1 MVLQIRHQQ
10 IELTMIKLSNVN
22 KKFLDGTVA
31 LDNIDLEI
39 NDGEF
44 VFLVGPSGSGK
55 TTILRILIHELKPS
69 SGKVTVDDHDLGKI
83 SGSKVVQLRRKIG
96 VVFQDLKLLYD
107 RSVLENVELSLW
119 VLGKTGK
126 EVEAEAR
133 EKLDLVGLSKKAD
146 FFPAQLS
153 GGELQRAAIARALA
167 GDPKY
172 LFADEP
178 TGNVDDE
185 NAWKIVKILDKIN
198 QNGTTVIM
206 STHNGEIVNSQNKRV
221 VRLEKGK
228 IISDKKGKYR

>member
-1 MVLQIRHQQ
+1 
-10 IELTMIKLSNVN
+10 MITISNVS
-22 KKFLDGTVA
+22 KKFPDGTVA
-31 LDNIDLEI
+31 LDDINLEI
-39 NDGEF
+39 SDGEF

-55 TTILRILIHELKPS
+55 TTILRLLLQSLKPT
-69 SGKVTVDDHDLGKI
+69 SGKITIDEHDLIKI
-83 SGSKVVQLRRKIG
+83 SGKRTVQLRRKIG

-126 EVEAEAR
+126 EVESEAK
-133 EKLDLVGLSKKAD
+133 EKLELVGLEKKAE

-167 GDPKY
+167 GEPKY

-198 QNGTTVIM
+198 QSGTTVIM
-206 STHNGEIVNSQNKRV
+206 ATHNGEIVNSQNKRV

>member
-1 MVLQIRHQQ
+1 
-10 IELTMIKLSNVN
+10 MITISNVS
-22 KKFLDGTVA
+22 KKFPDGTVA
-31 LDNIDLEI
+31 LDDINLEI
-39 NDGEF
+39 SDGEF

-55 TTILRILIHELKPS
+55 TTILRLLLQSLKPTF
-69 SGKVTVDDHDLGKI
+69 GKITIDEHDLIKI
-83 SGSKVVQLRRKIG
+83 SGEKMAQLRRKIG

-119 VLGKTGK
+119 VLGKAGK
-126 EVEAEAR
+126 EVESEAK
-133 EKLDLVGLSKKAD
+133 EKLELVGLDKKAE
-146 FFPAQLS
+146 FFPSQLS

-167 GDPKY
+167 GEPKY

-178 TGNVDDE
+178 TGNIDDE

-198 QNGTTVIM
+198 QSGTTVIM
-206 STHNGEIVNSQNKRV
+206 ATHNGEIVNSQNKRV

>member
-1 MVLQIRHQQ
+1 
-10 IELTMIKLSNVN
+10 MITISNVS
-22 KKFLDGTVA
+22 KKFPDGTVA
-31 LDNIDLEI
+31 LDDINLEI

-55 TTILRILIHELKPS
+55 TTILRLLLQSLKPT
-69 SGKVTVDDHDLGKI
+69 SGKITIDEHDLIKI
-83 SGSKVVQLRRKIG
+83 SGKKTVQLRRKIG

-126 EVEAEAR
+126 EVESEAK
-133 EKLDLVGLSKKAD
+133 EKLELVGLDKKGE

-167 GDPKY
+167 GEPKY

-198 QNGTTVIM
+198 QSGTTVIM
-206 STHNGEIVNSQNKRV
+206 ATHNGEIVNSQNKRV

>member
-1 MVLQIRHQQ
+1 
-10 IELTMIKLSNVN
+10 MITISNVS
-22 KKFLDGTVA
+22 KKFPDGTVA
-31 LDNIDLEI
+31 LEDINLEI
-39 NDGEF
+39 SDGEF

-55 TTILRILIHELKPS
+55 TTILRLLLQSLKPT
-69 SGKVTVDDHDLGKI
+69 SGKITIDEHDLMKI
-83 SGSKVVQLRRKIG
+83 SGNKVVQLRRKIG

-126 EVEAEAR
+126 EVENEAK
-133 EKLDLVGLSKKAD
+133 EKLELVGLEKKGE

-167 GDPKY
+167 GEPKY

-198 QNGTTVIM
+198 QAGTTVIM
-206 STHNGEIVNSQNKRV
+206 ATHNGEIVNSQNKRV
-221 VRLEKGK
+221 VRLDKGK
-228 IISDKKGKYR
+228 IVSDKKGKYR

>member
-1 MVLQIRHQQ
+1 
-10 IELTMIKLSNVN
+10 MITISNVS
-22 KKFLDGTVA
+22 KKFPDGTVA
-31 LDNIDLEI
+31 LDDVNLEI
-39 NDGEF
+39 SDGEF

-55 TTILRILIHELKPS
+55 TTILRLLLQSLKPT
-69 SGKVTVDDHDLGKI
+69 SGKITIDEHDLIKI
-83 SGSKVVQLRRKIG
+83 SGKRTVQLRRKIG

-126 EVEAEAR
+126 EVESEAK
-133 EKLDLVGLSKKAD
+133 EKLELVGLDKKGE

-167 GDPKY
+167 GEPKY

-198 QNGTTVIM
+198 QSGTTVIM
-206 STHNGEIVNSQNKRV
+206 ATHNGEIVNSQNKRV

>member
-1 MVLQIRHQQ
+1 
-10 IELTMIKLSNVN
+10 MITISNVS
-22 KKFLDGTVA
+22 KKFPDGTVA
-31 LDNIDLEI
+31 LDDINLEI
-39 NDGEF
+39 SDGEF

-55 TTILRILIHELKPS
+55 TTILRLLLQSLKPT
-69 SGKVTVDDHDLGKI
+69 SGKITIDEHDLIKI
-83 SGSKVVQLRRKIG
+83 SGNKVVQLRRKIG

-126 EVEAEAR
+126 EVESEAK
-133 EKLDLVGLSKKAD
+133 EKLELVGLDKKAE
-146 FFPAQLS
+146 FFPSQLS

-167 GDPKY
+167 GEPKY

-198 QNGTTVIM
+198 QSGTTVIM
-206 STHNGEIVNSQNKRV
+206 ATHNGEIVNSQNKRV

>member
-1 MVLQIRHQQ
+1 
-10 IELTMIKLSNVN
+10 MIKLGDVS
-22 KKFLDGTVA
+22 KKFPDGTLA
-31 LDNIDLEI
+31 LDNINLEI

-55 TTILRILIHELKPS
+55 TTILRLLLHNLKPT
-69 SGKVTVDDHDLGKI
+69 SGKIMVDEHDLGKI
-83 SGSKVVQLRRKIG
+83 SGGKVVQLRRKIG

-107 RSVLENVELSLW
+107 RSILENVALSLW

-126 EVEAEAR
+126 EVDTEAK
-133 EKLDLVGLSKKAD
+133 EKLESVGLEKKAE
-146 FFPAQLS
+146 FFPSQLS

-221 VRLEKGK
+221 VRLDKGK
-228 IISDKKGKYR
+228 IVSDKKGKYR